1 MIWIIFV
8 LIAYVCGAIPFSVW
22 LGKLFLHKDVR
33 HFGDGNP
40 GAFNVIKS
48 GNKTLG
54 IIVLI
59 LDITKAAVPVG
70 LAYNNYEIRG
80 FPMALIAVA
89 PVIGHA
95 YSIFLRFQGGKAI
108 GTALGSWIGLTIW
121 ELPLA
126 GLIATLIGFGI
137 LSSPGWAILLGLVAI
152 LAVLLFW
159 IPDKMLLL
167 VWFVVA
173 IVLIWKHRQDLSQAP
188 KLRSWVL
195 KLKFSLRK
203 HEL

>member
-1 MIWIIFV
+1 MVWIFFV
-8 LIAYVCGAIPFSVW
+8 FIGYVCGAIPFSVW
-22 LGKLFLHKDVR
+22 LGKLFLQKDVR

-48 GNKTLG
+48 GSKTLG

-59 LDITKAAVPVG
+59 LDITKAAIPVG
-70 LAYNNYEIRG
+70 LAYNNFEIRG
-80 FPMALIAVA
+80 LPMALIAIA

-95 YSIFLRFQGGKAI
+95 YSPFLRFRGGKAI
-108 GTALGSWIGLTIW
+108 GTALGSWIGITIW

-126 GLIATLIGFGI
+126 GLIATIIGFGI
-137 LSSPGWAILLGLVAI
+137 LSSPGWAILLGLIAI

-167 VWFVVA
+167 VWLVVA
-173 IVLIWKHRQDLSQAP
+173 IVLIWKHRQDLSQVP
-188 KLRSWVL
+188 KLRSWVS
-195 KLKFSLRK
+195 KLIFSIRK
-203 HEL
+203 TS

>member
-1 MIWIIFV
+1 VIWIIFV
-8 LIAYVCGAIPFSVW
+8 LIAYLCGSMPFSVW
-22 LGKLFLHKDVR
+22 LGKLFLKKDVR
-33 HFGDGNP
+33 NFGDGNP

-48 GNKTLG
+48 GSKTLG

-80 FPMALIAVA
+80 LPMALIAVA
-89 PVIGHA
+89 PVVGHA
-95 YSIFLRFQGGKAI
+95 YSIFLRFHGGKAI

-137 LSSPGWAILLGLVAI
+137 LSSPGWAILLGLIAI

-167 VWFVVA
+167 IWLVVA
-173 IVLIWKHRQDLSQAP
+173 IVLVWKHRQDLSQAP
-188 KLRSWVL
+188 KLRSWVS
-195 KLKFSLRK
+195 KLIFSLRK
-203 HEL
+203 H

>member
-1 MIWIIFV
+1 M
-8 LIAYVCGAIPFSVW
+8 PFSVW
-22 LGKLFLHKDVR
+22 LGKLFLKKDVR
-33 HFGDGNP
+33 NFGDGNP

-48 GNKTLG
+48 GSKTLG

-70 LAYNNYEIRG
+70 LAYNNYEIRDL
-80 FPMALIAVA
+80 PMALIAVA
-89 PVIGHA
+89 PVVGHA
-95 YSIFLRFQGGKAI
+95 YSIFLRFHGGKAI

-137 LSSPGWAILLGLVAI
+137 LSSPGWAILLGLIAI

-167 VWFVVA
+167 IWLVVA
-173 IVLIWKHRQDLSQAP
+173 IVLVWKHRQDLSQAP
-188 KLRSWVL
+188 KLRSWVS
-195 KLKFSLRK
+195 KLIFSLRK
-203 HEL
+203 H

>member
-8 LIAYVCGAIPFSVW
+8 LIAYLCGAMPFSVW
-22 LGKLFLHKDVR
+22 LGKLFLKKDVR
-33 HFGDGNP
+33 NFGDGNP

-48 GNKTLG
+48 GSKTLG

-70 LAYNNYEIRG
+70 LAYNNYEIRDL
-80 FPMALIAVA
+80 PMALIAVA
-89 PVIGHA
+89 PVVGHA
-95 YSIFLRFQGGKAI
+95 YSIFLRFHGGKAI

-137 LSSPGWAILLGLVAI
+137 LSSPGWAILLGLIAI
-152 LAVLLFW
+152 LVVLLFW

-167 VWFVVA
+167 IWLVVA
-173 IVLIWKHRQDLSQAP
+173 IVLVWKHRQDLSQAP
-188 KLRSWVL
+188 KLRSWVS
-195 KLKFSLRK
+195 KLFFSLRK
-203 HEL
+203 H

>member
-8 LIAYVCGAIPFSVW
+8 LIAYLCGAIPFSVW
-22 LGKLFLHKDVR
+22 LGKLFLKKDVR
-33 HFGDGNP
+33 NFGDGNP

-48 GNKTLG
+48 GSKTLG

-80 FPMALIAVA
+80 LPMALIAVA
-89 PVIGHA
+89 PVVGHA
-95 YSIFLRFQGGKAI
+95 YSIFLRFHGGKAI

-137 LSSPGWAILLGLVAI
+137 LSSPGWAILLGLIAI

-167 VWFVVA
+167 IWLVVA
-173 IVLIWKHRQDLSQAP
+173 IVLVWKHRQDLSQAP
-188 KLRSWVL
+188 KLRSWVS
-195 KLKFSLRK
+195 KLIFSLRK
-203 HEL
+203 H